1 MIPQPPQRDTSHYL
15 EQFDKLFAAEKL
27 GNDKLLKCRVYA
39 RLYAG
44 TWGDGEAAVT
54 LMPALKPS
62 KPKLEVHAQ
71 EVAALKQRL
80 AEAEIEIAALKA
92 KLHARRI
99 SSAAAML
106 GLGPD
111 RSWVAKLS
119 AGADG
124 KDTVLED
131 C

>member
-1 MIPQPPQRDTSHYL
+1 
-15 EQFDKLFAAEKL
+15 
-27 GNDKLLKCRVYA
+27 
-39 RLYAG
+39 
-44 TWGDGEAAVT
+44 
-54 LMPALKPS
+54 MPASKPS
-62 KPKLEVHAQ
+62 KPKPKVLEQ

-124 KDTVLED
+124 ENAVLEERLLTEAWQVAVEIVRSRQR
-131 C
+131 